1 MSIHC
6 GQGNLSVVIDIL
18 FIMQGNMAT
27 VQQRIDNWRKS
38 MLRWASQVNNE
49 VALLR
54 YNKWLQIFQKELLEY
69 VANQGQTTS
78 VALPTEA
85 GRDTYALP
93 FNFDIKGTP
102 SNPFPTDFYSII
114 QLRVAYEEKNG
125 TPIYRVCEPISL
137 TDYNIKSNWYQKGKP
152 YIWGRISKRNPRYAF
167 INTYDGG
174 KVQTHIRIFPTPDK
188 TINPGW
194 ISLNF
199 NYINKPITDS
209 WTDEGMLGLPR
220 YFLDVI
226 DDYMSY
232 RLIEAENPELAGSY
246 YQTFINTLH
255 NNIYGLNR
263 DQRPVEEEFANLR
276 WLSHN

>member
-1 MSIHC
+1 
-6 GQGNLSVVIDIL
+6 
-18 FIMQGNMAT
+18 MAT
-27 VQQRIDNWRKS
+27 VQDRINNWRKAE
-38 MLRWASQVNNE
+38 LRGEYQVNNE

-85 GRDTYALP
+85 WRDTYALP
-93 FNFDIKGTP
+93 FNFNIAGTQG
-102 SNPFPTDFYSII
+102 SFLTDFYSII
-114 QLRVAYEEKNG
+114 QLRVAYDEKNG
-125 TPIYRVCEPISL
+125 HPAYKVCEPITL
-137 TDYNIKSNWYQKGKP
+137 ADYNITSKGKSIGDP
-152 YIWGRISKRNPRYAF
+152 MIRWRISTENPRYTF
-167 INTYDGG
+167 VNKYENN

-188 TINPGW
+188 TITAG

-209 WTDEGMLGLPR
+209 SLDEDKLGLPR
-220 YFLDVI
+220 YFLDAV

-232 RLIEAENPELAGSY
+232 RLFQAENPELAWGY
-246 YQTFINTLH
+246 YQRFIDTIH

-263 DQRPVEEEFANLR
+263 DQRAVEEEFANLR
-276 WLSHN
+276 SLSHN